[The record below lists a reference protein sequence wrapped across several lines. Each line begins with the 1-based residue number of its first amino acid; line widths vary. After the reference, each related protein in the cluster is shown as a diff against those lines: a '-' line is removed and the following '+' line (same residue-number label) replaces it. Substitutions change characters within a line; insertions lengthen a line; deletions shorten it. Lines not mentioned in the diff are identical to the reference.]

1 MDHIRQ
7 SFQAKRE
14 VTNSQRKKQYQ
25 KQVKCC
31 LQNII
36 KKHKE
41 ILNLKAVQRSVPPGL
56 VGGFKPIGWGGASG

>member
-7 SFQAKRE
+7 SVQAKSDKE
-14 VTNSQRKKQYQ
+14 SEKKTIR
-25 KQVKCC
+25 KCC

-41 ILNLKAVQRSVPPGL
+41 ISNLKAVQRSVPPGL
-56 VGGFKPIGWGGASG
+56 VGGFKPIG